1 MTPKLPKKEPQKEG
15 NGIPQMPFDDAL
27 RRLLASKPQHRAAK
41 KKPAE
46 KK

>member
-1 MTPKLPKKEPQKEG
+1 MVKAKKEQERPG
-15 NGIPQMPFDDAL
+15 NGIPQLPFDDAL
-27 RRLLASKPQHRAAK
+27 RHLLKAPPQHKTTAK

>member
-1 MTPKLPKKEPQKEG
+1 MKLPKKEPQKEE

-27 RRLLASKPQHRAAK
+27 RHLLGSKPQHRTAK